1 MLAVFGVP
9 HILLGCVVAA
19 VTAAVA
25 VKFLVNYLTRHGL
38 VAFAVYRLVL
48 AGALGLLLARGFF

>member
-1 MLAVFGVP
+1 MLEVYGWS

-25 VKFLVNYLTRHGL
+25 VKFLINYLTRHGL
-38 VAFAVYRLVL
+38 VAFAIYRFIL
-48 AGALGLLLARGFF
+48 AGVLGLLLARGFF